1 MNITLE
7 IILNAVQGDLDISVK
22 KQRISQYPIKTY
34 LL

>member
-7 IILNAVQGDLDISVK
+7 IILNTVQGDLDISVK
-22 KQRISQYPIKTY
+22 NRGISQYPIKTY